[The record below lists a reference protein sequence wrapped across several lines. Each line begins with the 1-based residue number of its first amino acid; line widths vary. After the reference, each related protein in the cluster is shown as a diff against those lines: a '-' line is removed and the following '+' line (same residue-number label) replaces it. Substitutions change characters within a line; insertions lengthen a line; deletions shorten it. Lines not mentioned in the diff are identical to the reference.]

1 MKFLTEKTRDS
12 MLFPRPIDG
21 TVVKISPP
29 GLAWLF
35 PAIRSVSTWI
45 CWSKKAGSAHARQE
59 RSEPLR
65 DGCSFTPTPQARKDT
80 ANPLVQGEPSSAACP
95 QTASGLWLSILLL
108 GVL

>member
-65 DGCSFTPTPQARKDT
+65 DGCSFVSTRRGRRST
-80 ANPLVQGEPSSAACP
+80 GS
-95 QTASGLWLSILLL
+95 LL
-108 GVL
+108 